1 MNPTRTSNTIVEEV
15 QIRAT
20 AERVF
25 EALTNPDQRV
35 HWWTAGGRFQAT
47 HMQSDLR
54 PGGRWMMHG
63 IGVGDKPFRIDG
75 EYRDVVRPRL
85 LVFTWR
91 PDWQGDATETLVR
104 VDLKEKNGVTMVR
117 LMHSGLT
124 SESARASHRGW
135 PELLSSLQVYVE
147 EQVQPNGTGSV

>member
-1 MNPTRTSNTIVEEV
+1 MNPTGTSNTIVEEV

-35 HWWTAGGRFQAT
+35 QWWTAGGRFRAT
-47 HMQSDLR
+47 HMQSDVR
-54 PGGRWMMHG
+54 PGGRWMMRG
-63 IGVGDKPFRIDG
+63 IGVGDKPFCVDG
-75 EYRDVVRPRL
+75 EYRDVERPRL

-91 PDWQGDATETLVR
+91 PDWRGDATETMVQ
-104 VDLKEKNGVTMVR
+104 VDLEEKDGITMVR

-135 PELLSSLQVYVE
+135 PELLTSLQMYVE
-147 EQVQPNGTGSV
+147 EQVQPGRKRSV